1 MSGSSKKVF
10 LIGPGYIGLEVLD
23 RLLEN
28 GYTVT
33 TLVRRKEAAEELK
46 QKQNVEVVMGTI
58 DDQDLIT
65 QQTAAHDIVIHTA
78 TADHLPS
85 VQAVIKGIE
94 QRAAEDKHTIYIHTS
109 GCSFL
114 SDDSHGAY
122 GSDKIYTDT
131 QPTDLDARPDTSSH
145 RGIDLAI
152 LAARKKLG
160 TKAKLFI
167 ILPPLI
173 YGASTHGKLSIQV
186 ITMARFALKHRYAG
200 YVGGGKGIW
209 GLVHVKDLSYGY
221 ATVLKWL
228 EDSPDV
234 AGLENPY
241 FFCENGKEATWGE
254 CAAFIGKEL
263 KAVGKV
269 DDASPREIPKE
280 QYVDLFGKY
289 SDVVIASN
297 ARNRAERL
305 RQLGWRPK
313 HTDVHQAFKDE
324 ELPVLL
330 KETGGFNGYAKEA
343 ASGSG

>member
-1 MSGSSKKVF
+1 MTEVNKKVF

-23 RLLEN
+23 RLLEKD
-28 GYTVT
+28 YDVT
-33 TLVRRKEAAEELK
+33 TLVRRQEAADELK
-46 QKQNVEVVMGTI
+46 QKNVKVVMGTI
-58 DDQDLIT
+58 DDSELIT
-65 QQTAAHDIVIHTA
+65 KQTTASDIVIHTA

-94 QRAAEDKHTIYIHTS
+94 QRAEEDKHTYYIHTS

-114 SDDSHGAY
+114 SDDSHGEY
-122 GSDKIYTDT
+122 GSDTIYKDTD
-131 QPTDLDARPDTSSH
+131 PAALDARPDTSSH
-145 RGIDLAI
+145 REIDLAI
-152 LAARKKLG
+152 LDARNRLG
-160 TKAKLFI
+160 LKAKLFI
-167 ILPPLI
+167 MLPPLI

-186 ITMARFALKHRYAG
+186 MTMARFALKHKYAG

-221 ATVLKWL
+221 ATILQWL
-228 EDSPDV
+228 EASPDEV
-234 AGLENPY
+234 SLENPY
-241 FFCENGKEATWGE
+241 FFCENGEEATWAE
-254 CAAFIGKEL
+254 CAAFIGKGL
-263 KAVGKV
+263 KAAGKIE
-269 DDASPREIPKE
+269 DEAPRQIPEE
-280 QYVDLFGKY
+280 QYGDLFGKY

-313 HTDVHQAFKDE
+313 YTDIHQAFRDE

-330 KETGGFNGYAKEA
+330 NETGEFNGYGKAA